1 MVTEYEL
8 YSDERMTEGRWL
20 WLGGVVCTDK
30 GRSRL
35 LSRLSDVRARYLLS
49 HEMKWGRVSNRH
61 WDAYRAWVD
70 VFFFDSYARFSILR
84 IDQSNRDWA
93 SFRPRTDRR
102 ASRDDRL
109 ASAFHQFLLVTF
121 GPLRDTRRWWVYPD
135 AGLFSRNRVLDRVEF
150 LFNRTYK
157 TAFGPKSSRII
168 RLARARDS
176 AKTDLVQLADVLLGA
191 LSYGIRGDRPAS
203 PPRARLV
210 DHCVGTLEEHPTTL
224 RGLDRVSIEDWVPP
238 ERYSYRH

>member
-1 MVTEYEL
+1 
-8 YSDERMTEGRWL
+8 
-20 WLGGVVCTDK
+20 
-30 GRSRL
+30 
-35 LSRLSDVRARYLLS
+35 
-49 HEMKWGRVSNRH
+49 
-61 WDAYRAWVD
+61 
-70 VFFFDSYARFSILR
+70 
-84 IDQSNRDWA
+84 
-93 SFRPRTDRR
+93 
-102 ASRDDRL
+102 
-109 ASAFHQFLLVTF
+109 
-121 GPLRDTRRWWVYPD
+121 VYPD